1 MQKDDVNT
9 IKFAAIICLV
19 CSMALAGVQGTL
31 RNKQETNKQ
40 IDQQINVLKA
50 LNPSFDP
57 EGNEL
62 EADTRDLWFVQG
74 KVPKE
79 MIPLYFENYVETSDV
94 TLADGS
100 ESKLYELKK
109 EDALVS
115 VAFPAE
121 GKGLWST
128 VHSYVGLEPDLA
140 TIRGITFFDH
150 GETPGLGGE
159 CSKPWFQRNFQ
170 GKKLWDDGVPVKLEI
185 AKGTADPVTDYNV
198 DGMSGATITGN
209 GIEKFV
215 NATFNLYNE
224 SLFAERRTGGE
235 S

>member
-31 RNKQETNKQ
+31 RNKQETNKR
-40 IDQQINVLKA
+40 IDVQVNILKA

-62 EADTRDLWFVQG
+62 SDEDRENYFLNG
-74 KVPKE
+74 NVPRE
-79 MIPLYFENYVETSDV
+79 WIPLYFENFVETQEV
-94 TLADGS
+94 TLSDGS
-100 ESKLYELKK
+100 ESKLYELKR
-109 EDALVS
+109 EEALVS

-128 VHSYVGLEPDLA
+128 VHSYVGLESDLA

-170 GKKLWDDGVPVKLEI
+170 GKKLWDNGAPVKLEI

-224 SLFAERRTGGE
+224 SLFDERRTGEE